1 MKTCPTFACIS
12 LKSVW
17 LAALLLTPLAFSHA
31 DEIILAGG
39 DEVFIVDAA
48 EAAAGKA
55 NKLWR
60 WNAQEASDVPEEAKR
75 EFHHMDECKAVE
87 QGAKL
92 LVCASNGGCAL
103 IERATKRVLWRAKSR
118 NAHSLD
124 LLPGDRVVV
133 ASSLS
138 GDHLEVFDLKGGA
151 APVFKTPLRSAH
163 GVLWDEAR
171 QCLWSLG
178 FDELRCYALAGWDTA
193 SPALQL
199 KSTHKL
205 PDADGHD
212 LRPVPASAELLLTT
226 EHGVHLFDRDKA
238 TFRPHPTLKDHAKV
252 KSVDIH
258 PLTHRVVLST
268 WGAMLRLFAP
278 QGKITFQ
285 DNRPYK
291 ARWLP

>member
-103 IERATKRVLWRAKSR
+103 IERATKRVLWRAQSR

-178 FDELRCYALAGWDTA
+178 FDELRCYTLTDWDTA
-193 SPALQL
+193 SPSLQL

-212 LRPVPASAELLLTT
+212 LRPAPASAELLLTT

-278 QGKITFQ
+278 EGKITFQ

>member
-1 MKTCPTFACIS
+1 MKTILCAFTA
-12 LKSVW
+12 LH
-17 LAALLLTPLAFSHA
+17 LAPLALLHA

-48 EAAAGKA
+48 EAAAGKV

-138 GDHLEVFDLKGGA
+138 GDHLEVFDLKDGA
-151 APVFKTPLRSAH
+151 TPVFKTPLRSAH

-171 QCLWSLG
+171 HCLWALG
-178 FDELRCYALAGWDTA
+178 FDELRCYTLVGWDTA
-193 SPALQL
+193 SPSLQL

-212 LRPVPASAELLLTT
+212 LRPVPASADLLLTT
-226 EHGVHLFDRDKA
+226 EHGVHLFDRDRSS
-238 TFRPHPTLKDHAKV
+238 FRPHPTLKDHAKV
-252 KSVDIH
+252 KSVDVH
-258 PLTHRVVLST
+258 PVTQRIVLST
-268 WGAMLRLFAP
+268 WGATLRLFAP
-278 QGKITFQ
+278 EGTITFK
-285 DNRPYK
+285 DARPYK

>member
-87 QGAKL
+87 QGATL

-163 GVLWDEAR
+163 GVLWDETR
-171 QCLWSLG
+171 KCLWALG
-178 FDELRCYALAGWDTA
+178 FDELRCYTLTDWDTA
-193 SPALQL
+193 RPSLKL

-212 LRPVPASAELLLTT
+212 LRPVPDSVDLLLTT

>member
-1 MKTCPTFACIS
+1 MKRTLT
-12 LKSVW
+12 L
-17 LAALLLTPLAFSHA
+17 LTALLLAPLASLHA

-48 EAAAGKA
+48 EAAAGRV

-60 WNAQEASDVPEEAKR
+60 WNARDAADVSEEAKR

-103 IERATKRVLWRAKSR
+103 IDRATKRVLWRAKSR

-138 GDHLEVFDLKGGA
+138 GDHLEVFDLKGVA

-163 GVLWDEAR
+163 GVVWDDAR
-171 QCLWSLG
+171 RCLWALG
-178 FDELRCYALAGWDTA
+178 FDELRCYTLADWDTA
-193 SPALQL
+193 TPSLKL

-226 EHGVHLFDRDKA
+226 EHGVYLFDRDQ
-238 TFRPHPTLKDHAKV
+238 TSFRSHPTLKNQAKV

-258 PLTHRVVLST
+258 SWTQRIVLST
-268 WGAMLRLFAP
+268 WSSTLRLFAP
-278 QGKITFQ
+278 EETITFKDAQ
-285 DNRPYK
+285 PYK

>member
-1 MKTCPTFACIS
+1 MIKRHLTFFS
-12 LKSVW
+12 
-17 LAALLLTPLAFSHA
+17 ALLLAPLAFSHA
-31 DEIILAGG
+31 DEIMLAGG

-48 EAAAGKA
+48 QAAAGKV
-55 NKLWR
+55 NKVWR

-87 QGAKL
+87 RGAKL

-103 IERATKRVLWRAKSR
+103 IERATQRVLWRAKSR

-138 GDHLEVFDLKGGA
+138 GDHLEVFDLKDGA
-151 APVFKTPLRSAH
+151 TPVFKTPLRSAH

-171 QCLWSLG
+171 QCLWALG
-178 FDELRCYALAGWDTA
+178 FDELRCYTLADWDTA
-193 SPALQL
+193 TPSL
-199 KSTHKL
+199 KLKGSHKL

-212 LRPVPASAELLLTT
+212 LRPVPASADLLLTT
-226 EHGVHLFDRDKA
+226 EHGVHLFDRDQV
-238 TFRPHPTLKDHAKV
+238 TFRPHPVLKDLAKV
-252 KSVDIH
+252 KSADVH
-258 PLTHRVVLST
+258 PVTQRIVLST
-268 WGAMLRLFAP
+268 WGATLRLFAP
-278 QGKITFQ
+278 EGKISFH
-285 DNRPYK
+285 DARPYK

>member
-1 MKTCPTFACIS
+1 
-12 LKSVW
+12 
-17 LAALLLTPLAFSHA
+17 
-31 DEIILAGG
+31 
-39 DEVFIVDAA
+39 
-48 EAAAGKA
+48 
-55 NKLWR
+55 
-60 WNAQEASDVPEEAKR
+60 
-75 EFHHMDECKAVE
+75 MDECKAVE

-92 LVCASNGGCAL
+92 LMCASNGGCAL

-151 APVFKTPLRSAH
+151 TPVFKTPLRSAH
-163 GVLWDEAR
+163 GVFWDEAR
-171 QCLWSLG
+171 HCLWALG
-178 FDELRCYALAGWDTA
+178 FDELRSYTLVGWDTA
-193 SPALQL
+193 SPSLQL

-226 EHGVHLFDRDKA
+226 EHGVHLFDRDRA
-238 TFRPHPTLKDHAKV
+238 TFRPHPTLNDHAKV

-258 PLTHRVVLST
+258 PVTQRIVLST
-268 WGAMLRLFAP
+268 WGATLRLFAP
-278 QGKITFQ
+278 EGTITFK
-285 DNRPYK
+285 DARPYK
-291 ARWLP
+291 ARWMP

>member
-1 MKTCPTFACIS
+1 MKRH
-12 LKSVW
+12 
-17 LAALLLTPLAFSHA
+17 LAATLSLVSLAVLQLALSAMVHA

-48 EAAAGKA
+48 EATAGKA

-60 WNAQEASDVPEEAKR
+60 WNAQEAADVPEAAR
-75 EFHHMDECKAVE
+75 RDFHHMDECKAVE

-124 LLPGDRVVV
+124 LLPHDRVVV

-138 GDHLEVFDLKGGA
+138 GDHLEVFDLKGA
-151 APVFKTPLRSAH
+151 AVPVFKTPLRSAH

-171 QCLWSLG
+171 QCLWALG
-178 FDELRCYALAGWDTA
+178 FDELRCYTLADWDTA
-193 SPALQL
+193 TPSLKL
-199 KSTHKL
+199 KSSHKL

-212 LRPVPASAELLLTT
+212 LRPVPASADLLLTT
-226 EHGVHLFDRDKA
+226 EHGVHLFDRDQA
-238 TFRPHPTLKDHAKV
+238 TFRPHPVLKDLAKV
-252 KSVDIH
+252 KSVDVH
-258 PLTHRVVLST
+258 PVTQRIVLST
-268 WGAMLRLFAP
+268 WGATLRLFAP
-278 QGKITFQ
+278 EGKITF
-285 DNRPYK
+285 DDARPYK